1 QYEFNGATYTSD
13 RYDFFVAASSSGYEG
28 KKRVV
33 DQYKNAANPVCYVD
47 PDEPA
52 EAVLQRDLT
61 IKNAI
66 GLFPLIFVVAGA
78 AVLIFGLKQ
87 KDRPG
92 KAWLPRMKTA
102 QVAPT
107 ESRFGFEQDAFDATP
122 DAVTLRPNMSPLG
135 KLGLVA
141 FACLFWNGIVSVFV
155 YQVVEG
161 FRTGNPEW
169 FLTIFMIP
177 FVLVG
182 LGFVVAVFYVALTL
196 FNPRYTMTLRPGLIQ
211 PGTTGSIAWKASGS
225 AGRIQ
230 QLSIKLVGQEK
241 ASYTVGTDTRT
252 EEKTF
257 FESDLVDT
265 RDLWQLAAGEVEF
278 AVPADAMHSFES
290 AHNKIVWSIKLH
302 GHIALWPDVSDEYK
316 IAVLP
321 ARLD

>member
-1 QYEFNGATYTSD
+1 
-13 RYDFFVAASSSGYEG
+13 VAASSSGYKG

-33 DQYKNAANPVCYVD
+33 DQYKNAANPVCYVN
-47 PDEPA
+47 PDDPA

-66 GLFPLIFVVAGA
+66 GLFPLIFVVVGLGI
-78 AVLIFGLKQ
+78 LIVGLKQ

-92 KAWLPRMKTA
+92 KAWLP
-102 QVAPT
+102 QVKAAKDEPAP
-107 ESRFGFEQDAFDATP
+107 SRFGFEQDAFDTTS
-122 DAVTLRPNMSPLG
+122 DAVTLRPDFSPLS
-135 KLGLVA
+135 KLGMVA
-141 FACLFWNGIVSVFV
+141 FACLFWNGIVSIFV

-161 FRTGNPEW
+161 FRTGEPEW

-177 FVLVG
+177 FVVIGVG
-182 LGFVVAVFYVALTL
+182 LVVAVFYVALTL
-196 FNPRYTMTLRPGLIQ
+196 FNPRYTLKLRPGLIQ
-211 PGTTGSIAWKASGS
+211 PGTSGSIAWKASGS

-257 FESDLVDT
+257 FESDLIDT

-278 AVPADAMHSFES
+278 AIPVEAMHSFES
-290 AHNKIVWSIKLH
+290 DHNKIIWSIKLH